1 MSDPD
6 SQGSARKPRRG
17 CVSRTV
23 GWALLAAVT
32 AGALVGGVWIASHA
46 LAIRRLSTGASGTLF
61 LDETGKDWFPLD
73 GRRVDVPIAQIAP
86 ALRQAVV
93 AAEDR
98 RFWSHW
104 GIDPLAVGR
113 AVLHNLRRGAPV
125 EGASTITQQLAR
137 TLFLSRERTV
147 SRKLR
152 EAVLALL
159 LEVQLPKERLL
170 ELYLNRV
177 PLGAVHGVEAFAR
190 ETFGK
195 RAADLTLAEAA
206 MVAGVIRAPSALG
219 PRAHYDRALAVARRV
234 LGRMRAEGMISAAA
248 ERAAL
253 AARPRLADGPPS
265 GGERSGWAQDYL
277 RRAFRDRVG
286 EEDPP
291 GWRVRPTLS
300 RELQLAA
307 ETAVSE
313 AIARL
318 RRPGLQAALVALDP
332 QTGDLLAIVGG
343 ADYGTS
349 TYNRAV
355 LASRQPGSAFKPFVY
370 AAALERGDSPAT
382 RVPGVRSRS
391 FEEERERVSARVG
404 QDDPAAFVTY
414 REALARS
421 DNDAALAVQR
431 KVGTAAVADLARRA
445 GLPEQPQVPSL
456 ALGTGS
462 ATPLELTV
470 AFAPFANAGYAV
482 RPRALAAVI
491 DQRGRTV
498 FQDQVRRVP
507 VLSAAAAWQA
517 LAMLREVVDSGTGTG
532 ARAAGVPAGGKTGTT
547 DDYHD
552 AWFVGFVPGLA
563 AGVWVGFDRPATIGE
578 EAYASRI
585 AVPIWA
591 EFMRRAAKLRPPGTF
606 TPPRNVDAVELCSIS
621 HALPTDR
628 CPTYAEYFKEG
639 DLVPEA
645 RCPLHSGSLRERLGR
660 AFGGLLDRVRRIFR

>member
-1 MSDPD
+1 
-6 SQGSARKPRRG
+6 
-17 CVSRTV
+17 V
-23 GWALLAAVT
+23 LLVAVT
-32 AGALVGGVWIASHA
+32 AGALVGGLWIVPHA
-46 LAIRRLSTGASGTLF
+46 RAIRRLAAGASGTLF
-61 LDETGKDWFPLD
+61 LDETGKAWFPLD
-73 GRRVDVPIAQIAP
+73 GRRVDVQIARIAP

-98 RFWSHW
+98 RFWRHG

-113 AVLHNLRRGAPV
+113 AVLHNLRRGAPL

-137 TLFLSRERTV
+137 TLFLARERTV

-152 EAVLALL
+152 EAALSLL
-159 LEVQLPKERLL
+159 LEIQLPKERIL

-177 PLGAVHGVEAFAR
+177 PLGAVHGVEAFSL

-195 RAADLTLAEAA
+195 HAADLTLAEAA
-206 MVAGVIRAPSALG
+206 LVAGIIRAPSALG
-219 PRAHYDRALAVARRV
+219 PRAHYDLALAEARRV
-234 LGRMRAEGMISAAA
+234 LGRMRAEGMVTA
-248 ERAAL
+248 EAEQAAL
-253 AARPRLADGPPS
+253 AARPRLAAGPS
-265 GGERSGWAQDYL
+265 SSGERSGWAQDFL

-300 RELQLAA
+300 RAMQLAA
-307 ETAVSE
+307 EAAVAE
-313 AIARL
+313 GIARL

-332 QTGDLLAIVGG
+332 HSGDLLAIVGG
-343 ADYGTS
+343 ADYDTS

-370 AAALERGDSPAT
+370 AAALERGDSPTT
-382 RVPGVRSRS
+382 RVPGVRSPA
-391 FEEERERVSARVG
+391 FEAERERLGAWVDR
-404 QDDPAAFVTY
+404 DNPAALETY

-421 DNDAALAVQR
+421 DNDAALAVQQ

-445 GLPEQPQVPSL
+445 GLPAQPLVTSL

-470 AFAPFANAGYAV
+470 AFAPFVNTGFAV
-482 RPRALAAVI
+482 RPRAIAAVI

-498 FQDQVRRVP
+498 FQEEIERVP
-507 VLSAAAAWQA
+507 VLSAAAAWQT
-517 LAMLREVVDSGTGTG
+517 LSMLREVVDSGTGTG

-563 AGVWVGFDRPATIGE
+563 AGVWVGFDRPASIGE

-591 EFMRRAAKLRPPGTF
+591 DFVRRVARLRPPGAF
-606 TPPRNVDAVELCSIS
+606 TPPHEADAVELCSIS
-621 HALPTDR
+621 HVLPTDR
-628 CPTYAEYFKEG
+628 CPTYEEYFKKG
-639 DLVPEA
+639 DIVPDA
-645 RCPLHSGSLRERLGR
+645 KCPLHGGTLRERVGR
-660 AFGGLLDRVRRIFR
+660 AIGGLVDRIRRIFR